1 LQDKVFSCSCPAIYR
16 DGWAGAH
23 FLRAIE
29 NMKIEQLGQFL
40 CSEINQHTYFVNAK
54 DNYDLSIS
62 FRFMSLLLNLT
73 RSVTAQAEMA

>member
-1 LQDKVFSCSCPAIYR
+1 
-16 DGWAGAH
+16 
-23 FLRAIE
+23 
-29 NMKIEQLGQFL
+29 MKIEQLGQFL